1 MRRRKV
7 VALSSKSASLISRNS
22 RNCLKRT
29 TNKQLWFSDESD
41 WSEKSDG
48 SDGSDKS
55 DWSDPSDPSENIF
68 LKQNSH
74 EHQNHSAHPL
84 F

>member
-1 MRRRKV
+1 MV
-7 VALSSKSASLISRNS
+7 VLSSKSANPISRNS
-22 RNCLKRT
+22 RNCLNKA
-29 TNKQLWFSDESD
+29 TNKQLWFSDKSD
-41 WSEKSDG
+41 W
-48 SDGSDKS
+48 S
-55 DWSDPSDPSENIF
+55 DWSDPSDNFF

>member
-1 MRRRKV
+1 MV
-7 VALSSKSASLISRNS
+7 VLSSKSANPISRNS

-29 TNKQLWFSDESD
+29 TNKQLWFSDKSD

-48 SDGSDKS
+48 SEKSDWSDWS
-55 DWSDPSDPSENIF
+55 DWSDPSDNFF

>member
-1 MRRRKV
+1 MG
-7 VALSSKSASLISRNS
+7 ALSSKSANPISRNS
-22 RNCLKRT
+22 RNCLNKA

-41 WSEKSDG
+41 RSEKSDG

-55 DWSDPSDPSENIF
+55 DWSDWSELSEN
-68 LKQNSH
+68 
-74 EHQNHSAHPL
+74 L